1 MKPHDSGRCRVR
13 LVRVGAVCDHAQGHT
28 GPVPYLV
35 GLEIPVDVK
44 RNKVSDAEWHSPI
57 MVVSGNNNE
66 PFKLHV
72 NSRHLVTVTAA
83 QTQGWEIQYRLREQ
97 LLMDLISHAAGYI
110 SRPGVVYAGKL

>member
-1 MKPHDSGRCRVR
+1 MKPQDSGRCRVR

-35 GLEIPVDVK
+35 GL
-44 RNKVSDAEWHSPI
+44 
-57 MVVSGNNNE
+57 VVSGNNNE